1 MRKQKLTRQHVLRLP
16 EEISSVL
23 RLKPSKSNHFSFHEK
38 SIHPQVENTEE
49 NNKEDCDANQPLKRL
64 GLAIPKKLAK
74 RAVDRNRIKRLIR
87 ENFRTS
93 RPSEVFDL
101 VVKLKAPIGIGTKK
115 RLRNK
120 ERVDIRQEI
129 LNYFND

>member
-1 MRKQKLTRQHVLRLP
+1 MRKQKLTRRHVLRLP

-38 SIHPQVENTEE
+38 SIDPQPIEGNAT
-49 NNKEDCDANQPLKRL
+49 DGNQTDPLKRL

-87 ENFRTS
+87 ENFRIS
-93 RPSEVFDL
+93 RPNDAFDI
-101 VVKLKAPIGIGTKK
+101 VVKLKAPVGVGTKRK
-115 RLRNK
+115 LRNK
-120 ERVDIRQEI
+120 ERLAIRDEVVS
-129 LNYFND
+129 YFND

>member
-23 RLKPSKSNHFSFHEK
+23 RLRPKKTNHFSFHEK
-38 SIHPQVENTEE
+38 SINPQNTEE
-49 NNKEDCDANQPLKRL
+49 NKKECDQTLSIKRL

-74 RAVDRNRIKRLIR
+74 RAVDRNKIKRLIR

-93 RPSEVFDL
+93 RPSEAFDL
-101 VVKLKAPIGIGTKK
+101 VVKLKAPIGVGTKK

-120 ERVDIRQEI
+120 ERLDIRQEI
-129 LNYFND
+129 SSYFND

>member
-1 MRKQKLTRQHVLRLP
+1 MRKQKLTRRHVLRLP

-38 SIHPQVENTEE
+38 LIDPLI
-49 NNKEDCDANQPLKRL
+49 KEDNVTDETLLTPHKRL

-87 ENFRTS
+87 ENFRIS
-93 RPSEVFDL
+93 RPEESFDI
-101 VVKLKAPIGIGTKK
+101 VVKLKAPVGVGTKRK
-115 RLRNK
+115 LRNK
-120 ERVDIRQEI
+120 ERLAIRDEVAS
-129 LNYFND
+129 YFNA

>member
-23 RLKPSKSNHFSFHEK
+23 RLRPKKSNHFSFHEK
-38 SIHPQVENTEE
+38 SIDPQNTEV
-49 NNKEDCDANQPLKRL
+49 NKKECDQIQPLKRL

-74 RAVDRNRIKRLIR
+74 RAVDRNKIKRLIR
-87 ENFRTS
+87 ENFRIS
-93 RPSEVFDL
+93 RPNEAFDI
-101 VVKLKAPIGIGTKK
+101 VVKLKAPVGIGTKK

-120 ERVDIRQEI
+120 ERLDIREEI
-129 LNYFND
+129 TSYFND

>member
-1 MRKQKLTRQHVLRLP
+1 MRKQKLSRQHVLRLP

-23 RLKPSKSNHFSFHEK
+23 RLRPKKSNHFSFHEK
-38 SIHPQVENTEE
+38 SIDPQNNEENKKECEQVE
-49 NNKEDCDANQPLKRL
+49 PIKRL

-74 RAVDRNRIKRLIR
+74 RAVDRNKIKRLIR

-93 RPSEVFDL
+93 RPDQVFEL

-120 ERVDIRQEI
+120 ERLDIRQEI
-129 LNYFND
+129 ITFFND

>member
-23 RLKPSKSNHFSFHEK
+23 RLRPTKSNHFSFHEK
-38 SIHPQVENTEE
+38 SIDPHFEE
-49 NNKEDCDANQPLKRL
+49 ANAPSSVQLDNEPLKRL

-87 ENFRTS
+87 ESFRTS
-93 RPSEVFDL
+93 RPNDSFDV
-101 VVKLKAPIGIGTKK
+101 VVKLKAPVGIGTKRK
-115 RLRNK
+115 LRNK
-120 ERVDIRQEI
+120 ERLALRQEVV
-129 LNYFND
+129 NYFND